1 MSVPIE
7 RRRYTRVDFNTRTC
21 LKQDDKSF
29 QAELLDISVNGLLVK
44 TPSSYQLDVTRPI
57 EVMIIL
63 SEDAIIEMQVALVH
77 TGSEMLGLRCEKI
90 DLDSIAH
97 LRRLVE
103 LNIGDE
109 DAAERVLA
117 ELLITD

>member
-7 RRRYTRVDFNTRTC
+7 RRRYTRVDFNTSAQIEQNDR
-21 LKQDDKSF
+21 SF
-29 QAELLDISVNGLLVK
+29 QADLLDISINGLLVA
-44 TPSSYQLDVTRPI
+44 TPEDFRIDVTTPLNVHI
-57 EVMIIL
+57 AL
-63 SEDAIIEMQVALVH
+63 AEDAVIEMVAALVH
-77 TGSEMLGLRCEKI
+77 CSSKALGFRCERI

-117 ELLITD
+117 ELLIND